1 MHRTGGVHSRLVTRR
16 LLVVAVLVL
25 SALPV
30 LTVGAAPASAHE
42 PVPTNYCT
50 NAPDRVSGFY
60 DFRHACAHHDACY
73 ALHSSTRSGCDSTFL
88 SEMRVACRA
97 DNAWY
102 NPARLACYDVANLYY
117 GAVRVRGGPYY
128 SSGSTSTPMR

>member
-1 MHRTGGVHSRLVTRR
+1 
-16 LLVVAVLVL
+16 
-25 SALPV
+25 
-30 LTVGAAPASAHE
+30 
-42 PVPTNYCT
+42 VPTNYCT

-73 ALHSSTRSGCDSTFL
+73 ALHYATRSGCDSTFL

-117 GAVRVRGGPYY
+117 GAVRVFGGPYY
-128 SSGSTSTPMR
+128 NSGSTSTPMR